1 MSEEKNSVPPIY
13 FNHLYIVLDDK
24 TYRAIQDSAFLQT
37 AFPGFERRATLTAS
51 GESWAGSYFYCQDNY
66 LELFGES
73 AGRHWHPGAQAGWAG
88 IAFSSDQPG
97 GVRAVRDALNAAFHH
112 EPFNELRQVR
122 TGDKT
127 INWFYH
133 VKLADRLGLGSFDSW
148 VMEYHPDIFKQK
160 GIPLPSGGRLTRQA
174 YLSPWNQERAVDP
187 LPPSAP
193 QSAPP
198 SGESDPDGDRP
209 AGSASVSGAP
219 VFTRI
224 TGATIHLDER
234 RAERYAEILTLLGYQ
249 RSGSAGALDLSAHGF
264 TLQIRPESGAPAGY
278 RLSSL
283 RLAMARP
290 SVAPMTF
297 VFAAGSR
304 LDLREDLSAEWCF
317 GVQN

>member
-1 MSEEKNSVPPIY
+1 MPEEKNSVPPIY

-24 TYRAIQDSAFLQT
+24 TYRAVQGSAFLQT
-37 AFPGFERRATLTAS
+37 AFPGYERRATLTAS

-97 GVRAVRDALNAAFHH
+97 GVRAVRDAFNAAFHH

-122 TGDKT
+122 IGDKT

-133 VKLADRLGLGSFDSW
+133 VKLAERLGLGSFDSW
-148 VMEYHPDIFKQK
+148 VMEYHPDIFNHK
-160 GIPLPSGGRLTRQA
+160 GISLPSNGGLTRQA
-174 YLSPWNQERAVDP
+174 YLSPWNQKHAVDP
-187 LPPSAP
+187 LPIAAP
-193 QSAPP
+193 PPAPP
-198 SGESDPDGDRP
+198 SGESGPGEDKT
-209 AGSASVSGAP
+209 AGSKPVSGTP

-249 RSGSAGALDLSAHGF
+249 RSESGGALDLSAHGF
-264 TLQIRPESGAPAGY
+264 TLQIRPESDGPAGY

-297 VFAAGSR
+297 IFAPGAR
-304 LDLREDLSAEWCF
+304 LDLREDLTAELCF
-317 GVQN
+317 GVQ